1 MELPAAAS
9 RSISA
14 LADAM
19 GTVGLR
25 AVLTVALSLEAL
37 AAVKLHWR
45 VGGKR
50 VNAVRGIV
58 QAALLPRE
66 SGESKNSF
74 WMHFLLLCNSPACVV
89 LDRQHQLYR
98 NAMSHR

>member
-1 MELPAAAS
+1 MALPAAAS

-19 GTVGLR
+19 CTIGLR

-37 AAVKLHWR
+37 AAVNLHWR
-45 VGGKR
+45 VGR
-50 VNAVRGIV
+50 EWVDAVPGIV
-58 QAALLPRE
+58 QAVLLPRE
-66 SGESKNSF
+66 SGESKNCFRS
-74 WMHFLLLCNSPACVV
+74 HFLLWGNSPACVD

-98 NAMSHR
+98 KVM